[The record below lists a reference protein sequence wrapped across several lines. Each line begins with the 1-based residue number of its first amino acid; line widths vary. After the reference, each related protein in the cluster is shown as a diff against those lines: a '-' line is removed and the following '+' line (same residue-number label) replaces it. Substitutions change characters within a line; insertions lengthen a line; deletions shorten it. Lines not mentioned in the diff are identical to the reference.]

1 MEGNMDVLR
10 CPTWQIQSCLAGIYK
25 QFYIPA
31 LVFSAPT
38 PTPVGSPK
46 SRALIEYGCFKDR
59 EMRGGRGEGEREGGR
74 HREGICVMRVYVC
87 MCVCKHFVYK
97 EYSW

>member
-1 MEGNMDVLR
+1 MSEVMEH
-10 CPTWQIQSCLAGIYK
+10 TWDPSAQDMGARSVRGWRPAWDTIGRRK
-25 QFYIPA
+25 QRQ
-31 LVFSAPT
+31 
-38 PTPVGSPK
+38 K
-46 SRALIEYGCFKDR
+46 E
-59 EMRGGRGEGEREGGR
+59 GGRGEGEREGGR